1 MNKKLRLEKILD
13 MLRIDGT
20 ITTKEIIDELDISDM
35 TARRDLDALEADGLL
50 TRTHGGAQLLSS
62 KKTLEKTH
70 IENKNLNTKEKI
82 DIAKKAC
89 SLIKDGDTIFIG
101 PGTTLEQLALELKG
115 RKGYKIRVITNSLP
129 VFLILNDSETID
141 LLLLG
146 GEYREITGSFVG
158 SMASTNLKAMRF
170 ALTKA
175 LANLIAFKFVEAIEP
190 TKDPVISLYSPPRS
204 NKSMVSLSFRIK
216 NTGRLFVMT
225 RIL

>member
-70 IENKNLNTKEKI
+70 IEKKSLNTKEKI

-89 SLIKDGDTIFIG
+89 SLIKDGDTIFIR
-101 PGTTLEQLALELKG
+101 PGTTLEQLTVEVKAPNA
-115 RKGYKIRVITNSLP
+115 YKIRV
-129 VFLILNDSETID
+129 
-141 LLLLG
+141 
-146 GEYREITGSFVG
+146 
-158 SMASTNLKAMRF
+158 STSR
-170 ALTKA
+170 
-175 LANLIAFKFVEAIEP
+175 VP
-190 TKDPVISLYSPPRS
+190 
-204 NKSMVSLSFRIK
+204 
-216 NTGRLFVMT
+216 
-225 RIL
+225 